1 DSDADA
7 DADADTDADGPALND
22 VTIDGNS
29 TDGYVVSGST
39 ETPQAGDYVVVRGSD
54 NQIVGSG
61 IVGEDGNFNININPI
76 LVSPGEELSV
86 TGISADGT
94 EGETVYV
101 NVPAGEFTPI
111 DPNDNE
117 APVLGDFTIDGN
129 SNDGYV
135 VSGTGEEPG
144 DAVII
149 ENADGER
156 IGVGT
161 IAENGSI
168 VVNIHP
174 SLVTPGETLTI
185 YGVDANGNFSEA
197 ITIVVPEDGSDA
209 GEGAGSESGDDV
221 TAPEVSDVVISG
233 NSQDGYTVTGTS
245 DEPGTVVIT
254 DADGNVIAE
263 GTVDEDGNF
272 SINIDPDAV
281 SAGQVLF
288 VTVTDEAGNATEGI
302 EIVVPGDGEGSAA

>member
-1 DSDADA
+1 MHQ
-7 DADADTDADGPALND
+7 DTLWAGTAWPAH
-22 VTIDGNS
+22 
-29 TDGYVVSGST
+29 
-39 ETPQAGDYVVVRGSD
+39 
-54 NQIVGSG
+54 
-61 IVGEDGNFNININPI
+61 
-76 LVSPGEELSV
+76 
-86 TGISADGT
+86 
-94 EGETVYV
+94 V
-101 NVPAGEFTPI
+101 NVPAGDLAPI

-161 IAENGSI
+161 IAEDGS
-168 VVNIHP
+168 VTVNIHP
-174 SLVTPGETLTI
+174 SLVTPGEILSI

-197 ITIVVPEDGSDA
+197 ITLVVPEDGSDT

-233 NSQDGYTVTGTS
+233 NSQDGYTVTGS
-245 DEPGTVVIT
+245 SNEPGTVVIT
-254 DADGNVIAE
+254 DADGNAIAE

-302 EIVVPGDGEGSAA
+302 EIVVPGDDEGSTAGAGDDGEKGSSEVTKVEGDDGSGDDSGSDILPDTGVAAAPIGIVATILLAAGAVLAFFRRKPKN